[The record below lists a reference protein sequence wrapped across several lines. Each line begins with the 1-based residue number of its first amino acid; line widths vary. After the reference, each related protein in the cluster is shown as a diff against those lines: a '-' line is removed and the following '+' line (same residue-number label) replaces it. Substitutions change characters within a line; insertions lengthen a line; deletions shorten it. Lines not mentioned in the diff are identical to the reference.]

1 MFAVKLVN
9 FSMFAVS
16 GENTVKCLKGF
27 SWKPH
32 SLLALLKSPMNFEPV
47 LKGAVAVVSFCT
59 HAQQHSGRPGEYWV
73 PISCQGPTI
82 VGKRRG
88 RSRNII
94 AAMAASSG
102 FSSNVVKVLVSFY
115 RSREDSAFEKRRSR
129 VTFNVSKQSSVVA
142 VKKHLR
148 EFPGLDELALKFDS
162 ADFELRL
169 FRLQRSSNE
178 KTENYII
185 VTQ

>member
-1 MFAVKLVN
+1 MQ
-9 FSMFAVS
+9 
-16 GENTVKCLKGF
+16 NT
-27 SWKPH
+27 
-32 SLLALLKSPMNFEPV
+32 
-47 LKGAVAVVSFCT
+47 T
-59 HAQQHSGRPGEYWV
+59 V
-73 PISCQGPTI
+73 PISCQEPTI
-82 VGKRRG
+82 LGKRRG

-94 AAMAASSG
+94 VAMAASSG

-115 RSREDSAFEKRRSR
+115 RSREDSAFEKRRSG
-129 VTFNVSKQSSVVA
+129 VTFDLSKQSSVVA

-178 KTENYII
+178 KTENYSI
-185 VTQ
+185 VTQQQWEMEIPWKTSVVFGYLRKSSEMIENRQKVVENFFIY

>member
-9 FSMFAVS
+9 FSMFTVS

-73 PISCQGPTI
+73 PVVYFGFVQTESGQVLYTTALLQLNQLFICT
-82 VGKRRG
+82 
-88 RSRNII
+88 
-94 AAMAASSG
+94 MMSSY
-102 FSSNVVKVLVSFY
+102 N
-115 RSREDSAFEKRRSR
+115 
-129 VTFNVSKQSSVVA
+129 
-142 VKKHLR
+142 
-148 EFPGLDELALKFDS
+148 
-162 ADFELRL
+162 LRL
-169 FRLQRSSNE
+169 GCG
-178 KTENYII
+178 
-185 VTQ
+185 